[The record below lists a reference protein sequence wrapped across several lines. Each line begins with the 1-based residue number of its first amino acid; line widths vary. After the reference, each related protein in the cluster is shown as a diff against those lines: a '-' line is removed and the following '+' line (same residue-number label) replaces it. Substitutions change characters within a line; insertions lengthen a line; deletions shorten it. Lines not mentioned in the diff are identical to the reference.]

1 MRYLWIRFSVH
12 AFLKID
18 IMIILNLNC
27 FPHQTEI
34 FFSFKK
40 KTLSWILGDAHYI
53 QKCLVVQKLWYLIYI
68 ISMHTVIHPCFNF
81 VYWIVWNRVL
91 FSRFTSLLWRGRW
104 WVYYHNL
111 FLFCLFY
118 FWWLLLF
125 SSWLV
130 LISDCRLVLFFV
142 EFFSH
147 LLNRSPHLSFSPS
160 FLFCVLFVWTKMVH
174 VFMKKI

>member
-1 MRYLWIRFSVH
+1 MHYLWIRFSVH

-18 IMIILNLNC
+18 IIMIILNLNC
-27 FPHQTEI
+27 FPHQTEN
-34 FFSFKK
+34 FFSFFLNFELNFRGC
-40 KTLSWILGDAHYI
+40 TLYPEVPCGAEIMVSN
-53 QKCLVVQKLWYLIYI
+53 IYNKYAY
-68 ISMHTVIHPCFNF
+68 SDTSNDPYFNF

-130 LISDCRLVLFFV
+130 LISENLTEQIEKSFHGKQSWCKQICR
-142 EFFSH
+142 
-147 LLNRSPHLSFSPS
+147 
-160 FLFCVLFVWTKMVH
+160 
-174 VFMKKI
+174 KKE